1 VPLTMT
7 AAERAA
13 VSKTSTRPDRK
24 TLRVRG
30 NPDTIETLGALAGS
44 AYTTGTSSASC
55 QRRTKIA
62 HLGVRTFSW
71 TVYATSPRLAR
82 YSTGLKP
89 PSESLIRF
97 SLYHRMYSATSLMN
111 CFTVVFRQFRL

>member
-1 VPLTMT
+1 VIRCVSPVFDPDSRSDGSFDRRSLMW
-7 AAERAA
+7 ARAGLRIDFEFHQ
-13 VSKTSTRPDRK
+13 SLKRHCPSSLRK
-24 TLRVRG
+24 
-30 NPDTIETLGALAGS
+30 P
-44 AYTTGTSSASC
+44 C

-62 HLGVRTFSW
+62 LLGVRTFSW

-97 SLYHRMYSATSLMN
+97 SLYHRMYSSTSLMN